1 MYESGDRAP
10 DPYPI
15 HTRSHRPDT
24 SLQPAPPPHPAPL
37 PKRHKREPRVF
48 KISSHSGR
56 TPSHRDSPD
65 GHRWES
71 AHASG
76 LTVSAANCPTVQDSQ
91 AFLAWG
97 DQSEYFLAPDGNF
110 ANSGASWT
118 LTGGAGAIA
127 GGDGYSLGANPV
139 STQSLALPNGS
150 SATTPSICVGIN
162 SPTVRFM
169 AQNAGAPT
177 STLEVSATVDTTTG
191 LNVTL
196 PIGDISAAG
205 TWSPTLP
212 LPVVANLLP
221 LLPGN
226 ETPITFTF
234 TPQGQ
239 GGHWQID
246 DLFVDP
252 WTRGGG
258 GG

>member
-1 MYESGDRAP
+1 MSRAIGRRTLIRFIHGLT
-10 DPYPI
+10 DPIPLCNPHRRRILHPFRNATRENPVFSKSRLIPAGLLPI
-15 HTRSHRPDT
+15 ATALMVT
-24 SLQPAPPPHPAPL
+24 A
-37 PKRHKREPRVF
+37 
-48 KISSHSGR
+48 G
-56 TPSHRDSPD
+56 
-65 GHRWES
+65 S

-76 LTVSAANCPTVQDSQ
+76 LTVNAANCPTVQDSQ

-97 DQSEYFLAPDGNF
+97 DPSEYFLAPDGNF

-139 STQSLALPNGS
+139 STRSLALPNGS

-162 SPTVRFM
+162 SPTVRFV
-169 AQNAGAPT
+169 AQNTGAPT